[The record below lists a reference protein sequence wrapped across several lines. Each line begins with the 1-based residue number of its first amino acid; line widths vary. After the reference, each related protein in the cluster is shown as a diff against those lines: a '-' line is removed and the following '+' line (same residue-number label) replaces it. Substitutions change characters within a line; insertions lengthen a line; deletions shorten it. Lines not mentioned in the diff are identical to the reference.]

1 MDPGRYALVWR
12 IRDAERRPDMG
23 THVCVIGLWHLGC
36 VYSACFAKLG
46 YEATGTDENKTI
58 IENLRRGRAPV
69 FEPGLN
75 DLIAEGMASGRLNFT
90 DDIEEGLRNAEYV
103 IIAYDTPVDTEDKM
117 DLSPVL
123 RAATRLKSSTRH
135 ATVVVSS
142 QVPVG
147 TCEQVASIFASSGM
161 DLSLAYVPEN
171 LRLGKAIECFM
182 SPDMI
187 VIGAKDPSAMVK
199 ARALFAP
206 IRTRIIEMD
215 LRSAEMTKHAL
226 NAFLATSISFAN
238 EIGNI
243 CDLIGADGMKV
254 AEALKSDSR
263 IGAGALLR
271 PGLGF
276 SGGTLARDLMA
287 LREMAERLGYQP
299 LLMDGVL
306 SVNQRQN
313 ASIVPKL
320 AQLVGKLKGKSVGVL
335 GLTYKA
341 GTSTLRRSAALEIAR
356 LLEHAGASVKA
367 FDPHV
372 SKRDV
377 SCEPLSLCDDPYGVC
392 RNADVLLIL
401 NDWPGFT
408 ELDFERIR
416 SMMNEPVVLDAQ
428 NLLDPGRMVE
438 YGFTYMGVGRGAKRA
453 PLDS

>member
-1 MDPGRYALVWR
+1 
-12 IRDAERRPDMG
+12 MG

-299 LLMDGVL
+299 LLIDSVL

-320 AQLVGKLKGKSVGVL
+320 AQLVGRLEGKSVGVL

-372 SKRDV
+372 SKLDV
-377 SCEPLSLCDDPYGVC
+377 SSEPLSLCDDPYGVC

-428 NLLDPGRMVE
+428 NLLDPERMVE
-438 YGFTYMGVGRGAKRA
+438 YGFTYMGVGRGAKRR
-453 PLDS
+453 PVDS

>member
-1 MDPGRYALVWR
+1 MS
-12 IRDAERRPDMG
+12 AEI
-23 THVCVIGLWHLGC
+23 CVVGLWHLGC
-36 VYSACFAKLG
+36 VYSACLAKLG
-46 YEATGTDENKTI
+46 YKVTGTDENRAIVEDLK
-58 IENLRRGRAPV
+58 RGKAPV
-69 FEPGLN
+69 FEPGLD
-75 DLIAEGMASGRLNFT
+75 DLVAEGMASGRLNFT
-90 DDIEEGLRNAEYV
+90 DDIEQGVRNAEYV
-103 IIAYDTPVDTEDKM
+103 IIAYDTSVDTEDKT
-117 DLSPVL
+117 DLTPVL
-123 RAATRLKSSTRH
+123 RAATLLKNSTRH

-147 TCEQVASIFASSGM
+147 TCEQVASIFANNGM
-161 DLSLAYVPEN
+161 DLGLAYVPEN

-187 VIGAKDPSAMVK
+187 VIGAKDPSAMAK

-206 IRTRIIEMD
+206 IRTKIIEMD

-263 IGAGALLR
+263 IGARALLR

-320 AQLVGKLKGKSVGVL
+320 AQLVGRLKGKSVGVL

-356 LLEHAGASVKA
+356 LLEHAGAYVKA

-372 SKRDV
+372 SRRD
-377 SCEPLSLCDDPYGVC
+377 LSSDSLSICDDPYGAC
-392 RNADVLLIL
+392 TNADVLLIL

-416 SMMNEPVVLDAQ
+416 SIMNEPVVLDAQ
-428 NLLDPGRMVE
+428 NLLDPERMAK